1 MDNQAPRPKSTLF
14 TALISGGFDGFRLSL
29 HSYPAVNSPKTLV
42 IAETM
47 TCKDCHW
54 VPWFFLGEA
63 HGFFPLVWMPGQEG
77 MGEDQKSFF
86 PILTQDCSAAPLIIQ
101 GIILA
106 TVKVAKSFC
115 FCCYAWH
122 VLLSEDISQ

>member
-1 MDNQAPRPKSTLF
+1 
-14 TALISGGFDGFRLSL
+14 
-29 HSYPAVNSPKTLV
+29 
-42 IAETM
+42 
-47 TCKDCHW
+47 
-54 VPWFFLGEA
+54 
-63 HGFFPLVWMPGQEG
+63 

-86 PILTQDCSAAPLIIQ
+86 PILTQDCSTEPLILQ

-122 VLLSEDISQ
+122 VLLSEDTSQWNRGWRAAPLHVSADEPEETRETLDLPQPPALICSLV